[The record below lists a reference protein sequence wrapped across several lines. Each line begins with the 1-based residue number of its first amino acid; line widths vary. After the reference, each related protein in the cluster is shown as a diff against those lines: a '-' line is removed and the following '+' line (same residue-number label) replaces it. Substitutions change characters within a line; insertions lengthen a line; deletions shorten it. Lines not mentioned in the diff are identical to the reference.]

1 MVTARIDWSDDILA
15 GYRQTTLALGPDPDG
30 EGDLFAT
37 VVTRADPGPYAN
49 AVVAVHGF
57 TDYFFN
63 TELVDF
69 FAARGYRVYGQDLH
83 KCGRSWRAGQT
94 PHFTTDLSRYDRDLE
109 LAVQIA
115 RKRIQVVAG
124 TGSNS
129 TAEAIELSTGA
140 QKAKAD
146 ALLLVAPYYN
156 KPSPEGLF
164 QHFRAIARET
174 DLPIMLYSVPG
185 RCGVEI
191 TVETVGRLAQE
202 CPTIRS
208 IKEAGGKPERVDA
221 IRTVVPAAFE
231 ILSGDDAM
239 TVEFMKRGAVGV
251 VSVASN
257 LIPAEVKSLVD
268 AALRKDWK
276 KAEELHH
283 KYAEVFRDL
292 FIESNP
298 APVKAAMAA
307 QGWLAEELRLPLVSV
322 TEASRKK
329 LMATLQQAGLN

>member
-1 MVTARIDWSDDILA
+1 
-15 GYRQTTLALGPDPDG
+15 
-30 EGDLFAT
+30 
-37 VVTRADPGPYAN
+37 
-49 AVVAVHGF
+49 
-57 TDYFFN
+57 
-63 TELVDF
+63 
-69 FAARGYRVYGQDLH
+69 
-83 KCGRSWRAGQT
+83 
-94 PHFTTDLSRYDRDLE
+94 
-109 LAVQIA
+109 
-115 RKRIQVVAG
+115 VAG

-140 QKAKAD
+140 QKANAD

-156 KPSPEGLF
+156 KPSPEGMF

-191 TVETVGRLAQE
+191 TVETVGRLARE

-221 IRTVVPAAFE
+221 IRAVVPEVFE

-268 AALRKDWK
+268 AGLKKDWK

-307 QGWLAEELRLPLVSV
+307 RGWLAEELRLPLVPI

>member
-1 MVTARIDWSDDILA
+1 MFKGTYTALVTPFRNGKVDDKAFAQLIERQVAAGVEGIVPVGTTGESPTLNMAEHARVI
-15 GYRQTTLALGPDPDG
+15 
-30 EGDLFAT
+30 
-37 VVTRADPGPYAN
+37 
-49 AVVAVHGF
+49 
-57 TDYFFN
+57 
-63 TELVDF
+63 
-69 FAARGYRVYGQDLH
+69 
-83 KCGRSWRAGQT
+83 
-94 PHFTTDLSRYDRDLE
+94 E

-156 KPSPEGLF
+156 KPTPEGMF
-164 QHFRAIARET
+164 QHFRAIAQET

-185 RCGVEI
+185 RCAVEI
-191 TVETVGRLAQE
+191 TVETVGRLARE
-202 CPTIRS
+202 CPTIRA

-221 IRTVVPAAFE
+221 IRAAVPPDFE

-257 LIPAEVKSLVD
+257 LIPVEVKALVD

-276 KAEELHH
+276 NAEELDR
-283 KYAEVFRDL
+283 KFSTVFRDL
-292 FIESNP
+292 FLESNP
-298 APVKAAMAA
+298 GPIKAAMAA
-307 QGWLAEELRLPLVSV
+307 KGWLAEELRLPLVPIS
-322 TEASRKK
+322 EPSRQK
-329 LMATLQQAGLN
+329 LFATLQQAGLN

>member
-1 MVTARIDWSDDILA
+1 MFKGTYTALVTPFRNGKVDDKAFAELIERQIEAGIEGIVPVGTTGESPTLNMAEHARVI
-15 GYRQTTLALGPDPDG
+15 
-30 EGDLFAT
+30 
-37 VVTRADPGPYAN
+37 
-49 AVVAVHGF
+49 
-57 TDYFFN
+57 
-63 TELVDF
+63 
-69 FAARGYRVYGQDLH
+69 
-83 KCGRSWRAGQT
+83 
-94 PHFTTDLSRYDRDLE
+94 E

-115 RKRIQVVAG
+115 RKRTQVVAG

-156 KPSPEGLF
+156 KPSPEGMF

-185 RCGVEI
+185 RCAVEI
-191 TVETVGRLAQE
+191 TVETVGRLAKE

-221 IRTVVPAAFE
+221 IRAAVPSDFE

-257 LIPAEVKSLVD
+257 LIPAEVKALVD
-268 AALRKDWK
+268 AGLKKDWK
-276 KAEELHH
+276 RPRSWTGNMRRCSAICSWKAIR
-283 KYAEVFRDL
+283 ARSRRRWRPRV
-292 FIESNP
+292 
-298 APVKAAMAA
+298 
-307 QGWLAEELRLPLVSV
+307 GWRRSCGCRWCRSANRADRSFLRPCNWP
-322 TEASRKK
+322 
-329 LMATLQQAGLN
+329 G

>member
-1 MVTARIDWSDDILA
+1 MSLRESGMFKGTYTALVTPFRNGKVDDKAFAELIERQIAAGIEGIVPVGTTGESPTLNMAEHARVI
-15 GYRQTTLALGPDPDG
+15 
-30 EGDLFAT
+30 
-37 VVTRADPGPYAN
+37 
-49 AVVAVHGF
+49 
-57 TDYFFN
+57 
-63 TELVDF
+63 
-69 FAARGYRVYGQDLH
+69 
-83 KCGRSWRAGQT
+83 
-94 PHFTTDLSRYDRDLE
+94 E
-109 LAVQIA
+109 LAVQVA
-115 RKRIQVVAG
+115 RKRTKVLAG

-156 KPSPEGLF
+156 KPSPEGMF

-174 DLPIMLYSVPG
+174 DVPIMLYSVPG
-185 RCGVEI
+185 RCAVEI
-191 TVETVGRLAQE
+191 TVETVGRLARD

-221 IRTVVPAAFE
+221 IRAAVPSDFE

-257 LIPAEVKSLVD
+257 LIPAEVKALVD
-268 AALRKDWK
+268 AGLKQDWK
-276 KAEELHH
+276 KAEELDR
-283 KYAEVFRDL
+283 KYAAVFRDL
-292 FIESNP
+292 FVESNP

-307 QGWLAEELRLPLVSV
+307 KGWLAEELRLPLVPIR
-322 TEASRKK
+322 EPSREK
-329 LMATLQQAGLN
+329 LFATLQQAGLN